1 MKVVIIGAGSW
12 GTALGKLLAEKE
24 NQVWLLARRKEVY
37 DSINERHENPF
48 YLPKIKL
55 PHNLKAALEPKVLKK
70 AELIV
75 FAVPSHALRETLK
88 ALSKDLPE
96 KPVPLVSTI
105 KGIEEKSLSTM
116 SQVVNEVLT
125 PAWHSFYT
133 VLSGPSFAE
142 EVAKRLPTAVTIAS
156 YEEDICSFVQKTF
169 ASQYF
174 RTYRSFD
181 VIGVELAGALK
192 NVIAIAVGISDGLEL
207 GLNARAALITRGL
220 AEISRLGVKLGANP
234 LTFSGLAG
242 MGDLVLTCTGSL
254 SRNRTVGL
262 RLGRGEKLEDIL
274 ADLTQVAEGVRT
286 TSSVKKLSEQVKV
299 ETPICDAVYQV
310 LYQNKSPQDLVLAL
324 LSRELKKEFDFAI

>member
-12 GTALGKLLAEKE
+12 GTALGKLLAEKGKD
-24 NQVWLLARRKEVY
+24 VYLLARRKEVCE
-37 DSINERHENPF
+37 SINKRHENPF
-48 YLPKIKL
+48 YLPRIKL
-55 PHNLKAALEPKVLKK
+55 PNNLKATVEPNVLRKS
-70 AELIV
+70 ELIV
-75 FAVPSHALRETLK
+75 LAVPSHALRKTLK
-88 ALSKDLPE
+88 SLRDYLPE

-105 KGIEEKSLSTM
+105 KGIEEETLATM
-116 SQVVNEVLT
+116 SQVIKDVLF
-125 PAWHSFYT
+125 PEWHSFYT

-142 EVAKRLPTAVTIAS
+142 EVARRLPTAVTIAG
-156 YEEDICSFVQKTF
+156 YEEEITSFVQKTF

-174 RTYRSFD
+174 RTYRSLD
-181 VIGVELAGALK
+181 VMGVELAGALK

-262 RLGRGEKLEDIL
+262 RLGRGEKLKDIL
-274 ADLTQVAEGVRT
+274 AGLTQVAEGVRT
-286 TSSVKKLSEQVKV
+286 TASVRKLAQKVNV
-299 ETPICDAVYQV
+299 ETPICEAVYQV
-310 LYQNKSPQDLVLAL
+310 LYKKENPYDMVSTL
-324 LSRELKKEFDFAI
+324 LSRKLKQEFDF